1 MKLFYNSIDIEK
13 QHATQN
19 KRLIKNIMVIRAA
32 NRYQAFGI
40 HIVISAL
47 IFIILASI
55 IVFVWYPE
63 FLFETDGGWEGIRL
77 IASVD
82 FIIGPTLTLIIYKVG
97 KAGLKFD
104 LFLIGLIQ
112 FCCLFAGSWVVY
124 QERPVAIIYV
134 NGVFQTMSKDSFDFH
149 EININEVFK
158 LDNKIP
164 AWVYVELP
172 QDKSERKEILKNQL
186 NDGLIHAR
194 ADLYRP
200 YKENL
205 QIILQE
211 NIDLTLVDEDIIKTL
226 SDSGILFNYKARYGI
241 GYIEINKDTGDYIA
255 IH

>member
-1 MKLFYNSIDIEK
+1 LIFGIYP
-13 QHATQN
+13 
-19 KRLIKNIMVIRAA
+19 RLINAIKSFDSAWIRGLVKFDLDVILHQPHFSFLLPLLMGIFAA
-32 NRYQAFGI
+32 ILFFTRIVPLPVLIRTHPETVYGLFFG
-40 HIVISAL
+40 L
-47 IFIILASI
+47 IL
-55 IVFVWYPE
+55 
-63 FLFETDGGWEGIRL
+63 G
-77 IASVD
+77 SV
-82 FIIGPTLTLIIYKVG
+82 LTLIVYKLG
-97 KAGLKFD
+97 KPGLKFD

-112 FCCLFAGSWVVY
+112 FCCLFAGSWIVY

-134 NGVFQTMSKDSFDFH
+134 DEVFQTMSKDSFDFH
-149 EININEVFK
+149 EININEVLK

-172 QDKSERKEILKNQL
+172 QDESERKKILTNQL

-226 SDSGILFNYKARYGI
+226 SDSGVLYYYKARYGI